1 MSPRPIDDEFDSKT
15 AAFMKWLLQRPGT
28 RVSPKIQIAD
38 FRDGNAGRGIGKGL
52 GQFERDGLTIH

>member
-1 MSPRPIDDEFDSKT
+1 MSPCPINDEFGSKT

-52 GQFERDGLTIH
+52 VPFERDGLIVH